1 MEGMTWGP
9 NVLTV
14 CEIFRTID
22 PKLFHKSRT
31 EDIAKVI
38 MNNLWKSEMT
48 IQNIL
53 DDGDIDSS
61 NMHANVFRYI
71 SDMLVRMLEYSGVY
85 ASSAYVN
92 YHGLHEHVFNSL
104 LSNLDVIGHLASN
117 KGKPMEAIVEQKTN
131 MQSTVLT
138 SIDLRDI
145 QDKYCI
151 FTTKTNMYS
160 TVRTFTDLR
169 DIQDKYPGI
178 STQTALNVWSSMQQ
192 NKLIQSDNYRSTK
205 SQRAERIGRKLHTYA
220 GTELRTRP
228 RDCLSFVQY
237 VEISTLDAGTASIFI
252 MEEYVRESPRASN
265 VRKNLVIDEIGV
277 GVASHTGVRVYN
289 VCGHGILMVGCESM
303 KIYNAIS
310 EVSI

>member
-1 MEGMTWGP
+1 MLLKSMMMITNGMRP

-22 PKLFHKSRT
+22 PKLFHKSGT

-38 MNNLWKSEMT
+38 MNNLWKSKMFEKGNSRIPT
-48 IQNIL
+48 
-53 DDGDIDSS
+53 GDIDSS

-71 SDMLVRMLEYSGVY
+71 SDMLVRMLEYSGVD

-104 LSNLDVIGHLASN
+104 LSNLDAMGHLASN

-151 FTTKTNMYS
+151 FTTKANMYS

-178 STQTALNVWSSMQQ
+178 STQTTLNVWSSMQQ

-205 SQRAERIGRKLHTYA
+205 
-220 GTELRTRP
+220 
-228 RDCLSFVQY
+228 
-237 VEISTLDAGTASIFI
+237 
-252 MEEYVRESPRASN
+252 
-265 VRKNLVIDEIGV
+265 
-277 GVASHTGVRVYN
+277 
-289 VCGHGILMVGCESM
+289 
-303 KIYNAIS
+303 
-310 EVSI
+310 